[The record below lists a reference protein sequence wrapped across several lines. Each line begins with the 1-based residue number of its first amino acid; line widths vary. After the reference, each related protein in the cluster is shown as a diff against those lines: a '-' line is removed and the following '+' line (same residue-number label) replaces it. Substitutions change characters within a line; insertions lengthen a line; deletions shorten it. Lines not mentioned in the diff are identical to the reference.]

1 MKFAVDRIEG
11 DIAVLENIE
20 TKEKKE
26 ERLSSLPS
34 NTHEQ
39 AILIYENGFYSLSV
53 EEELSRKEALR
64 AKLDRLKN
72 LKH

>member
-26 ERLSSLPS
+26 ERLSSLPP

-39 AILIYENGFYSLSV
+39 AILIYENGFYSLSN
-53 EEELSRKEALR
+53 EEELSRKDALR

>member
-1 MKFAVDRIEG
+1 MKFAVDRIEDG
-11 DIAVLENIE
+11 IAILENIE

-26 ERLSSLPS
+26 ETLSSLPE

-39 AILIYENGFYSLSV
+39 AILIYENGFYTLSN
-53 EEELSRKEALR
+53 EEEVLRKAALR
-64 AKLDRLKN
+64 AKLERLKN